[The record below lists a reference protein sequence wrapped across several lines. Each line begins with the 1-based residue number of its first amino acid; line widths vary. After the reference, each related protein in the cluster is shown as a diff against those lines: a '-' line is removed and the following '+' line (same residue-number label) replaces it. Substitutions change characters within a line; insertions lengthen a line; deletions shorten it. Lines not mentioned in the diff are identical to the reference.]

1 LKRIF
6 YYEYIFIIHYIYYSI
21 YSWILYNEYILSEN
35 EYILGYEIMNE
46 PWCGNTYEEPEL
58 LIPGIPS

>member
-1 LKRIF
+1 M
-6 YYEYIFIIHYIYYSI
+6 I
-21 YSWILYNEYILSEN
+21 YSLLCHTKYILCEN